1 MQPINRRYTSSSSSG
16 NDMRIDRIAAK
27 PGKWRTFSRVERTQ
41 SQFRISDSP
50 LVPRNACFSRE
61 KSGEGGREFEI
72 KLKKEKGRERV
83 VKIV

>member
-1 MQPINRRYTSSSSSG
+1 
-16 NDMRIDRIAAK
+16 MRIDRIAAK

-61 KSGEGGREFEI
+61 KNGEGEEREFEI